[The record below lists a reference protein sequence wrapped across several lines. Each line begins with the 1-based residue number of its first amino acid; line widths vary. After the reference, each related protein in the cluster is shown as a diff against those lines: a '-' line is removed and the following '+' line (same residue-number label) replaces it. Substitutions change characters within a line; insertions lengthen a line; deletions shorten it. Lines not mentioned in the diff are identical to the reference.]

1 MERRGELRGA
11 DVVRH
16 YGDPPGEW
24 TAATE
29 SVAMRDR
36 SHRVRLLLHGRAPA
50 SMLKGVVT
58 GRMPD
63 VLEALE
69 PGVWQGRAEYSVVLT
84 PKGRTLSDLR
94 LMRRDASDDAEG
106 PLVADVPRAGNDA
119 LRAHL
124 ARFLP
129 PRMCA
134 VEDVSAETGHLTVM
148 GPDAAAVLARAVL
161 GLRVDTERL
170 EAMGEDDALQVDI
183 GGAWPL
189 TVVRSCEVSVPAWDL
204 ISDRESIAVLI
215 GTLEGAAARS
225 VGSGVWEA
233 LRLEAGRPA
242 FGADLTEDHIPV
254 EAGVH
259 TRAID
264 YQKGCYTGQEV
275 IVRIR
280 DRGHVN
286 RHLRRL
292 VLGDSPVPP
301 EGTALFAAGSER
313 SVGEITSAAT
323 SPRGGTLALGYVR
336 REVEVPGT
344 LHLGAPDGP
353 EIRVEPLPDA

>member
-1 MERRGELRGA
+1 M
-11 DVVRH
+11 VRH

-24 TAATE
+24 AAATE
-29 SVAMRDR
+29 GVAVRER

-58 GRMPD
+58 GHMPD

-69 PGVWQGRAEYSVVLT
+69 AGVWQGRAEYSVVLT

-94 LMRRDASDDAEG
+94 LMRRDAAGDAEG
-106 PLVADVPRAGNDA
+106 PLIADVPRAGSDA

-134 VEDVSAETGHLTVM
+134 IEDVSVETGHLTVM
-148 GPDAAAVLARAVL
+148 GPEAAAVLARAAL

-170 EAMGEDDALQVDI
+170 EAMAEDDALQIDI

-189 TVVRSCEVSVPAWDL
+189 TVVRTCEVAVPAWDL
-204 ISDRESIAVLI
+204 IGDQESIAVLL
-215 GTLEGAAARS
+215 GTLEGSGARKT
-225 VGSGVWEA
+225 GSGVWEA

-242 FGADLTEDHIPV
+242 FGADLTEEHIPV

-292 VLGDSPVPP
+292 VLGDAPVPAA
-301 EGTALFAAGSER
+301 GTTLFVVGSER

-323 SPRGGTLALGYVR
+323 SPRCGTLALAYVR

-344 LHLGAPDGP
+344 VHLGAPDGP
-353 EIRVEPLPDA
+353 EVRVEPLPHA